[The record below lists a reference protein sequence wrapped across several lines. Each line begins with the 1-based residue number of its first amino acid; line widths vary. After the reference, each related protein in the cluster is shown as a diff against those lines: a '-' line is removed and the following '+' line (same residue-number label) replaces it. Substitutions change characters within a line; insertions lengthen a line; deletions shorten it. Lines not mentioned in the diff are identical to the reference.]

1 MIEILLIGL
10 VLVVTVTLAFVVWL
24 AVRQFDAQRKE
35 WAAER
40 SKLLDRVQAGSLME
54 YKQQERADRPKE
66 KKERDPLSKEPW
78 A

>member
-40 SKLLDRVQAGSLME
+40 SKLLDRVQRQYTYLFRAAGFME
-54 YKQQERADRPKE
+54 PPEGNGREHSGIIPA
-66 KKERDPLSKEPW
+66 
-78 A
+78 